1 VRRAI
6 PILRGIPILIVMIAA
21 AVAGMAWA
29 ISSPIGSSP
38 DEDYHLAS
46 VWCPPPAEDNGCVV
60 TNVGNYRFLTTPA
73 RLVDAPICYAF
84 HADQSGACI
93 WAIPAGKVVQSV
105 RFDSGGYPGGFYHVM
120 HIFATGDPYAAVY
133 RIRAANVGIAVALGA
148 LLVLGANRPTR
159 RILAYAVASTYVPMG
174 MFIVPAANPSSWAL
188 IGLTTTAF
196 ALHSYWISETR
207 SRVIFNGVLMAVG
220 VALAASA
227 RTDAAMYAVL
237 AAIAVTCVHYRAVR
251 RHPLRLILPGVVP
264 VVGFIVYRMS
274 TQAVLALGG
283 DLGTQEPTSG
293 GWGLLLRNLINSP
306 LVLLGNEGLSAL
318 GWLDTPMPP
327 IVFVPMLVVC
337 AFLVMAGVGRLTWM
351 KSLVTFGGMFAVVA
365 IPLYILQVSRVIVT
379 QGVQPRYI
387 LPLLPVVSLVL
398 LTGYRP
404 SQAVRL
410 SLPAAWIAWALVSL
424 ANSVA
429 LLVNIR
435 RYTTGLDGPMLPGP
449 SVEWW
454 STDRIGPMATWIIG
468 SLAFAVAAW
477 MIVRLSS
484 GPDAPVSVASPAD
497 HQAIEPASLSA
508 DEPALAPASQVADA
522 ELIPVQPAPTPP
534 VAVRPATPQYR
545 MSDPASQGIPSP

>member
-1 VRRAI
+1 MRRAI

-73 RLVDAPICYAF
+73 QLVDAPICYAF